1 MRGHD
6 ALIAMRRGG
15 QRPRTLQ
22 IHAGVDHS
30 LAWKDWQDTMPG
42 HAEVEIADDEFLS
55 GLDLRFVVGMR
66 VIVTG
71 DSDRRVTAIHAK
83 CVELG
88 ARRVVSAV
96 FDGATLLK
104 VIDTAEVIQ

>member
-6 ALIAMRRGG
+6 ALIAMRPGG
-15 QRPRTLQ
+15 KRPRTLQ

-30 LAWKDWQDTMPG
+30 MAWKDWPETMPS

-55 GLDLRFVVGMR
+55 GLDLRFAVGMR

-71 DSDRRVTAIHAK
+71 SSSKRVKSIHDT
-83 CVELG
+83 CVAVG

-96 FDGATLLK
+96 FDGSKL
-104 VIDTAEVIQ
+104 VHVSDTAEVSQ